1 MKSPALSYLQYQH
14 YKEAKMSQSQ
24 QELEAKGGLFHFT
37 SFENKEEKPF
47 YLRRVEMEHLGGNVS
62 HTILKIENE
71 KIHFTYFLK
80 ADKDNIWQFWMVTL
94 SGHQITRA
102 ATFSWS
108 DSFAYVFEVHR
119 EKSDELAAS

>member
-1 MKSPALSYLQYQH
+1 
-14 YKEAKMSQSQ
+14 
-24 QELEAKGGLFHFT
+24 
-37 SFENKEEKPF
+37 
-47 YLRRVEMEHLGGNVS
+47 MEHLGGNVS

-71 KIHFTYFLK
+71 KIHFTYILK

-119 EKSDELAAS
+119 EKSDGLAAS